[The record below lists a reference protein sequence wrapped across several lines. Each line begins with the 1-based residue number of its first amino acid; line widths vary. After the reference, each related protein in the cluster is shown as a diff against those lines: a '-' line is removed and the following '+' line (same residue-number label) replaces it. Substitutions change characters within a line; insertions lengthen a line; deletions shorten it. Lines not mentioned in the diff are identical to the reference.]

1 MEETIEQLKFKLS
14 QSEEKYKKVVEERDK
29 VNLEYTQIKMQ
40 LNEVKDMN
48 DRLIRIIENL
58 SKRD

>member
-14 QSEEKYKKVVEERDK
+14 QSEKNYKKVVEERDK